1 MPTLKNRRKKANKN
15 KNIKA
20 KAKAKKSVCS
30 ESNLSLT
37 MAGVLFE
44 DIFDVKD
51 IDPEGKKFDRVSRL
65 HCESESFKMDL
76 ILDINSWVYPME
88 LGDKFRLVLA
98 NTLREDGF
106 PDTGEAD
113 REGERSRGR
122 QIGRYGEFS
131 LKKKLKQM
139 WRIFRGKNIWR
150 HVNDPSFLSLS
161 CIGVSYAVTYT
172 QILGLFT
179 LLFPTRTSE
188 PTSNYGLLPQEDRF
202 LVVLVSSLTLISLL
216 A

>member
-113 REGERSRGR
+113 REG
-122 QIGRYGEFS
+122 I
-131 LKKKLKQM
+131 
-139 WRIFRGKNIWR
+139 
-150 HVNDPSFLSLS
+150 FLSLMRRWARWGTSVS
-161 CIGVSYAVTYT
+161 CVVMDILDLHPIRRPVSV
-172 QILGLFT
+172 LR
-179 LLFPTRTSE
+179 P
-188 PTSNYGLLPQEDRF
+188 
-202 LVVLVSSLTLISLL
+202 LVSLLTLISLL